1 MSSHVSRV
9 KTKGRRYLPS
19 IPAEGDG
26 VKRSVTFNQQT
37 IETSIG
43 GTQTPGKIKGNPL
56 SPVNRL
62 STDEISLRSE
72 SWDGGVNDEISTNT
86 SLLNSNT
93 MSNNFNTSEQD
104 ISVEISVTKG
114 TANDKSDK
122 ENGASGSSLMNGDT
136 TEIPVRATNIF
147 SGQRLIASEL
157 DKNLENMHIFEP
169 GLNMRI
175 RTPIRR
181 HTLDE
186 KLLGTPDCYSYVQLD
201 KPRYELAY
209 NDLSVNEGADSCSVT
224 VAVRVRPFSQRY
236 LVDSVFISCVCSRII
251 YIYRKKA
258 LQLRI
263 VFRISW

>member
-9 KTKGRRYLPS
+9 KTKGRRCLPS

-26 VKRSVTFNQQT
+26 VKRAVTFNQET

-62 STDEISLRSE
+62 STDESSLRSE
-72 SWDGGVNDEISTNT
+72 SWDGGVNEEISTNT
-86 SLLNSNT
+86 SLLNRNT
-93 MSNNFNTSEQD
+93 MSNNFNTSEGD
-104 ISVEISVTKG
+104 ISVEISVTQG
-114 TANDKSDK
+114 TTNDKSDK
-122 ENGASGSSLMNGDT
+122 TDRASGSDLMNGDT
-136 TEIPVRATNIF
+136 ICPETPVKVRNIF
-147 SGQRLIASEL
+147 SGQRLIDSDS

-186 KLLGTPDCYSYVQLD
+186 KLLGTPECYTYVQLD
-201 KPRYELAY
+201 KPRYEVAY
-209 NDLSVNEGADSCSVT
+209 NDLSVNDGADSCSVT

-236 LVDSVFISCVCSRII
+236 
-251 YIYRKKA
+251 
-258 LQLRI
+258 
-263 VFRISW
+263 